1 MVPLAINCRHLH
13 PHASVG
19 LQILCEVRGSH
30 TMNWIANLLVALVAV
45 LHVYFLVL
53 EMFLWTKPLGL
64 KTFHNTPEKAQDSAV
79 LAANQGL
86 YNGFLAAGL
95 IWGLVQAIPAFAFQI
110 KVFFLLCVIVAGVYG
125 AATVSRRIL
134 YVQAAPAALAL
145 ILLWLA

>member
-1 MVPLAINCRHLH
+1 MI
-13 PHASVG
+13 
-19 LQILCEVRGSH
+19 
-30 TMNWIANLLVALVAV
+30 WIANCLVALVAA

-64 KTFHNTPEKAQDSAV
+64 KTFRNSIEKANDSAV

-95 IWGLVQAIPAFAFQI
+95 IWGLVQSTPGFGFQI
-110 KVFFLLCVIVAGVYG
+110 KTFFLLCVITAGIYG
-125 AATVSRRIL
+125 AVTVSRRIL
-134 YVQAAPAALAL
+134 LVQAAPAGVAL

>member
-1 MVPLAINCRHLH
+1 M
-13 PHASVG
+13 
-19 LQILCEVRGSH
+19 
-30 TMNWIANLLVALVAV
+30 TFIANILVAV
-45 LHVYFLVL
+45 VAALHVYFLIL
-53 EMFLWTKPLGL
+53 EMFLWTRPLGL
-64 KTFHNTPEKAQDSAV
+64 KTFRNSIEKATESAV

-95 IWGLVQAIPAFAFQI
+95 VWGLLHPNPAFAFQI
-110 KVFFLLCVIVAGVYG
+110 KIFFLLCVIVAGAYG

>member
-1 MVPLAINCRHLH
+1 MI
-13 PHASVG
+13 
-19 LQILCEVRGSH
+19 
-30 TMNWIANLLVALVAV
+30 WIANLLVALVAI

-53 EMFLWTKPLGL
+53 EMFLWQKPLGL
-64 KTFHNTPEKAQDSAV
+64 KTFRNSPEKAAETAV

-95 IWGLVQAIPAFAFQI
+95 VWGLLQSAPAFGFQI
-110 KVFFLLCVIVAGVYG
+110 KAFFLLCVIVAGIYG

-134 YVQAAPAALAL
+134 YVQAAPAAIAL

>member
-1 MVPLAINCRHLH
+1 MI
-13 PHASVG
+13 
-19 LQILCEVRGSH
+19 
-30 TMNWIANLLVALVAV
+30 WIANCLVALVAA

-64 KTFHNTPEKAQDSAV
+64 KTFRNTPEKAADSAV

-95 IWGLVQAIPAFAFQI
+95 IWGLIQAVPGFGFQI
-110 KVFFLLCVIVAGVYG
+110 KVFFLLCVIIAGAYG

-134 YVQAAPAALAL
+134 YVQAAPAAVAL